1 MRGIHDGHMEGVNT
15 MEEKTQA
22 LQQVLDDQR
31 KLLAKYV
38 NRDVTKIPQVFVP
51 YKEVLDIMENG
62 LEIPEDVTL
71 MWCDE

>member
-1 MRGIHDGHMEGVNT
+1 MDRTFKEAYPYENMYTIGMRGIHDGHMEGVNT

-38 NRDVTKIPQVFVP
+38 NRDVTKIPQ
-51 YKEVLDIMENG
+51 YLYHIRKCSI
-62 LEIPEDVTL
+62 
-71 MWCDE
+71 